1 MKKIALI
8 VICSIIISATATIQA
23 AQASILNGGFEEKL
37 SSWSILNVGGGTS
50 IKAEVQNISP
60 YSGSYCAKV
69 WSPGSSS
76 KFGGLAQK
84 VTGKLTDKVE
94 VSCYAKTDV
103 EAWIEVV
110 PMSGGKPVRIG
121 EFPRSSQLKKTTN
134 WTKLVVIF
142 DPNASADAHEIHLF
156 TRGGASYFDD
166 VAMKASTESSNTG
179 KFSIAPKPELAP
191 DGTKLL
197 FSIVMHIEPHSGG
210 KNPDYRD
217 EKYFR
222 MQTDSLRKFCA
233 LLEKHGA
240 KLTIQAQSPFTDSCK
255 KWDNPLPELERNGHE
270 IATHFHEDAWV
281 KTTDTKDNRKAA
293 LAKIK
298 KSVDDLGVAQNLTL
312 CGGWQWDDLGE
323 IASSLRFKYV
333 DNYKNPKTQ
342 MGLAHNF
349 TVFPQRI
356 SDKDVKTVDPKGKI
370 LYVPEGF
377 WADQKKI
384 ASIPPN
390 PTTDDFDRVTQ
401 MFNASFPKLVLG
413 KVCTANFVMHLSDF
427 NPSNTEKTLAI
438 YDEYLTKIVDPMAKS
453 GLIQYST
460 ISESGKLF
468 EQTIEQGQKPLP
480 QLIVVVNQ
488 NYQETTTDAKVAT
501 ANLRLQQSLCE
512 KYGAFTEHYFTGL
525 AWDQTLKYD
534 PGYLTFANSKG
545 VHIHTHGANRDP
557 KPFLVS
563 RMKGISWE
571 EDFKTALEYET
582 HGLDPVSGKI
592 LPVPGGID
600 LVQKQAKTAIPS
612 CGRTIHATILAADK
626 SLGFKIGVG
635 FGENSGAP
643 SNRTFLMNVLG
654 RPDDIFIHPNN
665 MFLPWVA
672 GKYDLKK
679 EVLSQIRLQNYTEPR
694 FIMFVVHD
702 GDMFKGRD
710 EQARKNLWSKYEEVL
725 GWLTKDLGIQ
735 PTTIEKMYG
744 KAVFDKSISLNQA
757 KLAAKN
763 LIAGKKL
770 TMGIKSWP
778 RELSMVDL
786 LQAALS
792 GKDTN
797 LRDIIGPT
805 AIFEGEKQATLTQT
819 QAKDFISKAQNA
831 MATWK
836 SVPAKFEASGITI
849 SAGQLLYLACLNITG
864 EIKGSVTIP
873 AVSNYPTGTEKLSN
887 RFDRLQMWTCKRAFF
902 SYTGK

>member
-1 MKKIALI
+1 MKKIALMI
-8 VICSIIISATATIQA
+8 VCLLITTALPLTNA
-23 AQASILNGGFEEKL
+23 AQASITNGGFEEKL
-37 SSWSILNVGGGTS
+37 SSWTILTVGGGAT
-50 IKAEVQNISP
+50 IKAEALKTNP
-60 YSGSYCAKV
+60 RSGAYCAKV
-69 WSPGSSS
+69 WPVGSNS
-76 KFGGLAQK
+76 KIGGLVQK
-84 VTGKLTDKVE
+84 VAGKLTGKVE
-94 VSCYAKTDV
+94 VCCYAKTDV

-110 PMSGGKPVRIG
+110 PMSGGKPIKVG
-121 EFPRSSQLKKTTN
+121 DFPRSNQLKKTAS
-134 WTKLVVIF
+134 WTKLTATF

-156 TRGGASYFDD
+156 TRGGASFFDD
-166 VAMKASTESSNTG
+166 ASIKAASQTSNTG
-179 KFSIAPKPELAP
+179 NFSVSPKSELAP

-222 MQTDSLRKFCA
+222 MQAESLRKFCA

-281 KTTDTKDNRKAA
+281 KNTDTKENRKAA

-298 KSVDDLGVAQNLTL
+298 KSVDDLGIAENLTL

-323 IASSLRFKYV
+323 IASSLGFKYV

-342 MGLAHNF
+342 TGLTQNF
-349 TVFPQRI
+349 TVFPHRI
-356 SDKDVKTVDPKGKI
+356 SDRDVKAVDPNGKI
-370 LYVPEGF
+370 LYVTEGF

-390 PTTDDFDRVTQ
+390 PTPEDFDGVTK
-401 MFNASFPKLVLG
+401 MFNASFPKLELG

-427 NPSNTEKTLAI
+427 NPGNTEKTLAL
-438 YDEYLTKIVDPMAKS
+438 YEDYLTRIVDPMVKT

-480 QLIVVVNQ
+480 QLIIVMNQ
-488 NYQETTTDAKVAT
+488 NYQETEADAKTTV
-501 ANLRLQQSLCE
+501 ANLRFQQALCE
-512 KYGAFTEHYFTGL
+512 KYSAFTEHYFTGL
-525 AWDQTLKYD
+525 AWEQTLKYD
-534 PGYLTFANSKG
+534 PNYLSFANSKG

-563 RMKGISWE
+563 RMKGVSWE
-571 EDFKTALEYET
+571 EDYKTAHDYET
-582 HGLDPVSGKI
+582 HELDPSTGKV
-592 LPVPGGID
+592 LSSPGGID
-600 LVQKQAKTAIPS
+600 QIQKQAKTAIPS
-612 CGRTIHATILAADK
+612 CGRTIHAAILAADK

-635 FGENSGAP
+635 FGENSGTP

-672 GKYDLKK
+672 GRFDLKK
-679 EVLSQIRLQNYTEPR
+679 QILNEIRQQNYTEPR

-702 GDMFKGRD
+702 NDMFKGRD
-710 EQARKNLWSKYEEVL
+710 EQSRKNLWAKYEEVL
-725 GWLTKDLGIQ
+725 KWLIKELGIR

-744 KAVFDKSISLNQA
+744 RAIFDNSATLGQA
-757 KLAAKN
+757 KIAAKK
-763 LIAGKKL
+763 LIASKKL

-778 RELSMVDL
+778 RELSMVEL
-786 LQAALS
+786 LQTALS
-792 GKDTN
+792 GKDTT

-805 AIFEGEKQATLTQT
+805 SIFEGEQQVTLTQS
-819 QAKDFISKAQNA
+819 QAKDLISKALVA
-831 MATWK
+831 MPTWK
-836 SVPAKFEASGITI
+836 SVPAKFETPGITI
-849 SAGQLLYLACLNITG
+849 SAAQLLYLACLNITG
-864 EIKGSVTIP
+864 EIKGSVVIP
-873 AVSNYPTGTEKLSN
+873 AISNYPSGTEKLTN
-887 RFDRLQMWTCKRAFF
+887 RFDRLQMWTCKMAHYA
-902 SYTGK
+902 YTGK